1 MTYIVGPGDTIT
13 VIAKKYGVRVGDL
26 VRENHL
32 ENIYYLVPGLELIIP
47 SKENGDTNFYLE
59 DYVVKDGDTLKT
71 ISKSYD
77 INSDII
83 AQINGLEEN
92 EYLYPNQ
99 KILVPKD
106 GISLYITKEND
117 TLDGVSN
124 QLGVSEADILSYNEH
139 LYLLPEQ
146 LIIYKN

>member
-13 VIAKKYGVRVGDL
+13 VIAKKYGVSVRDL

-47 SKENGDTNFYLE
+47 SKETGDTNPYLE
-59 DYVVKDGDTLKT
+59 EYVVKDGDTLET
-71 ISKSYD
+71 ISKSYG

-83 AQINGLEEN
+83 TQINGLEEN

-117 TLDGVSN
+117 TLDGISN
-124 QLGVSEADILSYNEH
+124 QLGVPEADILSYNEH